1 MLCLFEQK
9 YSKYNILLF
18 EIYFCNNVKYLQS
31 LLHSLMHP
39 YWIEVLN
46 LTDSKLLNVLKL
58 YFILNFYI
66 LKEKKIVNSTSTTL
80 FQ

>member
-1 MLCLFEQK
+1 
-9 YSKYNILLF
+9 
-18 EIYFCNNVKYLQS
+18 
-31 LLHSLMHP
+31 MHP